1 MGSMSRFFNQWRK
14 PTGWSGRVLARVFN
28 FSHSKGTNW
37 GLKRIAIEKNFTVL
51 DVGCGGG
58 GTVSK
63 LARIATKGKI
73 YGIDFSEDCVNVS
86 RRTNRHGILTGRV
99 EILQASV
106 TCMPFPDRM
115 FDLVTAVNSHY
126 YWPNLSS
133 NLQEVLR
140 ILKPGGYLAL
150 IGESYKGG
158 KFDERDRR
166 FVEWTHLTS
175 HSVKELG
182 EIVSKAGFSN
192 IKMLEEYDKG
202 WICSIGRKPA

>member
-14 PTGWSGRVLARVFN
+14 PTGRSGRILARVFN
-28 FSHSKGTNW
+28 FSHLKGTNW
-37 GLKRIAIEKNFTVL
+37 GLKHIAIEKNFTIL

-63 LARIATKGKI
+63 LARIATIGKI

-133 NLQEVLR
+133 DLQEVLR
-140 ILKPGGYLAL
+140 ILKPGGCLAL

-202 WICSIGRKPA
+202 WICGIGRKPA